1 LRLLENDDQSFFW
14 RGPLFFVILK
24 EYAGAPGAGINQK
37 TMDQR
42 KEWEWEIRGEEKWLA
57 WNLGE
62 IRQYKDLLLR
72 FVRRDLLANYQ
83 QTVLGPFWILFQP
96 VLTTLVYFVIFGRIA
111 KISTDGSP
119 AFLFYLPGIII
130 WNFFSDCLTGT
141 MYTFLNNSAVFSKV
155 YFPRLILPLS
165 SIITH
170 AIRLSVQLVLFFIIY
185 LFYFFRGELGAP
197 TGALLLLPLLI
208 LITAAFSLGGG
219 LIVSVFTAKYRD
231 LDYTLQFIL
240 RLFMFASPVVFPA
253 SIVPER
259 YRILFWL
266 NPLTPVIE
274 TFRAA
279 CLTHAPV
286 LGGYLWVSVLSRSIL
301 LVLGISLF
309 KRWDWGI
316 MEII

>member
-1 LRLLENDDQSFFW
+1 MEQ
-14 RGPLFFVILK
+14 
-24 EYAGAPGAGINQK
+24 
-37 TMDQR
+37 T
-42 KEWEWEIRGEEKWLA
+42 KEWEWEIRAEESWLGWDLA
-57 WNLGE
+57 E
-62 IRQYKDLLLR
+62 IGQYKDLLFR

-96 VLTTLVYFVIFGRIA
+96 ILTTLVYFVIFGRIA
-111 KISTDGSP
+111 RISTDGSP

-155 YFPRLILPLS
+155 YFPRLIVPLS
-165 SIITH
+165 NIITH
-170 AIRLSVQLVLFFIIY
+170 SVRLSVQLGLFFVIF
-185 LFYFFRGELGAP
+185 LFYYFRGQLAP
-197 TGALLLLPLLI
+197 PSAAILLLPLLVFI
-208 LITAAFSLGGG
+208 AGAFSLGGG
-219 LIVSVFTAKYRD
+219 LIISVYTAKYRD

-274 TFRAA
+274 TFRSAT
-279 CLTHAPV
+279 LTHGPIHT
-286 LGGYLWVSVLSRSIL
+286 GYLWVSVLSTLIL
-301 LVLGISLF
+301 LVLGLSLF
-309 KRWDWGI
+309 KRRELSI
-316 MEII
+316 MDII

>member
-1 LRLLENDDQSFFW
+1 
-14 RGPLFFVILK
+14 
-24 EYAGAPGAGINQK
+24 
-37 TMDQR
+37 MDQTN
-42 KEWEWEIRGEEKWLA
+42 EWEWEIRAEESWLG
-57 WNLGE
+57 WDLGE
-62 IRQYKDLLLR
+62 IRQYKDLLFR

-96 VLTTLVYFVIFGRIA
+96 ILTTLVYFVIFGRIA

-155 YFPRLILPLS
+155 YFPRLIVPLS
-165 SIITH
+165 NIITH
-170 AIRLSVQLVLFFIIY
+170 SIRLSVQLALFFIIY
-185 LFYFFRGELGAP
+185 LFYYFRGQL
-197 TGALLLLPLLI
+197 ALPSAAVLLLPLLI
-208 LITAAFSLGGG
+208 LVAGAFSLGGG
-219 LIVSVFTAKYRD
+219 LIISVYTAKYRD

-253 SIVPER
+253 SIVPEK

-274 TFRAA
+274 TFRSAT
-279 CLTHAPV
+279 LTHGPIHT
-286 LGGYLWVSVLSRSIL
+286 GYLLVSVLSTLIL
-301 LVLGISLF
+301 LAAGLSLF
-309 KRWDWGI
+309 KRRELSI
-316 MEII
+316 MDII

>member
-1 LRLLENDDQSFFW
+1 
-14 RGPLFFVILK
+14 
-24 EYAGAPGAGINQK
+24 
-37 TMDQR
+37 MDET
-42 KEWEWEIRGEEKWLA
+42 KEWEWEIGSEESWLG
-57 WNLGE
+57 WDLGE
-62 IRQYKDLLLR
+62 IRQYKDLLFR

-96 VLTTLVYFVIFGRIA
+96 ILTTLVYFVIFGRIA

-155 YFPRLILPLS
+155 YFPRLIVPLS
-165 SIITH
+165 NIITH
-170 AIRLSVQLVLFFIIY
+170 SVRLGIQLLLFIIIY
-185 LFYFFRGELGAP
+185 LFYFFQGRL
-197 TGALLLLPLLI
+197 ALPSAAVLLLPLLV
-208 LITAAFSLGGG
+208 LVAAAFSLGGG
-219 LIVSVFTAKYRD
+219 LIISVYTARYRD

-240 RLFMFASPVVFPA
+240 RLFMFATPVVFPA

-274 TFRAA
+274 TFRSAF
-279 CLTHAPV
+279 LTHGPIHA
-286 LGGYLWVSVLSRSIL
+286 GYLCVSILSTLIL
-301 LVLGISLF
+301 LVTGLSLF
-309 KRWDWGI
+309 KKRELSI
-316 MEII
+316 MDII

>member
-1 LRLLENDDQSFFW
+1 MDQS
-14 RGPLFFVILK
+14 
-24 EYAGAPGAGINQK
+24 N
-37 TMDQR
+37 
-42 KEWEWEIRGEEKWLA
+42 EWEWEIRSEESWLG
-57 WNLGE
+57 WNLAE
-62 IRQYKDLLLR
+62 IRQYKDLLFR

-96 VLTTLVYFVIFGRIA
+96 LLTTLVYFFIFGRIA

-155 YFPRLILPLS
+155 YFPRLIVPLS
-165 SIITH
+165 NIITH
-170 AIRLSVQLVLFFIIY
+170 SVRLSVQLLLFFIIY
-185 LFYFFRGELGAP
+185 LFYFFRGELTAP
-197 TGALLLLPLLI
+197 SAAILLLPLLV

-219 LIVSVFTAKYRD
+219 LIVSVYTARYRD

-253 SIVPER
+253 SIVPEK

-274 TFRAA
+274 TFRSIF
-279 CLTHAPV
+279 LTHGPIHA
-286 LGGYLWVSVLSRSIL
+286 GYLSVSALSTLIL
-301 LVLGISLF
+301 LLAGLSLF
-309 KRWDWGI
+309 KKRELSI
-316 MEII
+316 MDII